1 MAFSWFFSQQASEG
15 APLPAVSS
23 VATGEKPA
31 WVLNRAVSVEA
42 PTKDFA
48 DARTAVFARGPRLLS
63 RHQSASSRRRSKHVG
78 PVQIEFDDEDEP
90 PASFSYTR
98 PLSQPMENRSSSDSA
113 SGSHAGQRGVDP
125 RSARESERKS
135 RERAASLERSSARS
149 MSSGGEHVKTARFH
163 VSARRERAVQRFN
176 TAEDPEN
183 VQGDT
188 RPQSPQHG
196 VALKQGTLVD
206 QPHVGG
212 KEPEDDADLVVGAK
226 PSGFAFAVRRRRTL
240 SHFPSRLG
248 TLPSLRSFPFAS
260 GNGEGGALTAS
271 REGHRG
277 FREGNP
283 RANPPES
290 RRMDEGDSSDYSG
303 VSTAGLT
310 PREGETARTVQV
322 LGDVFAETST
332 RFQPPSEFKA
342 SKPTLSSL
350 RQPPR
355 NALCG
360 ETESAASPDSSAPQN
375 PHVTASQSRPP
386 QILQGPLPASA
397 APPEKASTA
406 SVGRH
411 PLRTVSARVSFAA
424 TAAEHAAET
433 RGHKAKDEEQRLF
446 PSAGP
451 SPQKALAEGEGRKM
465 QTRERRRP
473 RSPSSSASTRV
484 SELDTARSSS
494 SSASLPPIAQEDGR
508 RRSEGEDAK
517 GPQETAE
524 AETGP
529 QKARASPASGRP
541 PCEHILLVVHGIG
554 CEAEGGAIHKQQFV
568 KSLALVNE
576 YWFWKKPVE
585 VHVHAINWKQ
595 TVIHAQ
601 EHMFEHI
608 TLKDVYETRRML
620 TLTAADLLFFLTP
633 RYGDFIM
640 TQVAE
645 QLNEAVA
652 KLRAHPSE
660 RYKNSKISVLGYSLG
675 SVMAY
680 ELLAGRPFRPSLFN
694 LTTNPSPRLNFHVD
708 SLFLLG
714 SALPAFLLLHAP
726 EILKQGMWLPKDL
739 RLYNIF
745 HPCDPVAF
753 RLEKLVYPQ
762 IRQLPPPVLLAFWRT
777 NGVQK
782 WYEWDMNV
790 QHAKNVLMQNITD
803 FASTIS
809 NSLFFWWNT
818 EKGNPNPEGISVL
831 DSNASAASAAL
842 EEAKKTR
849 TGLLS
854 SSFSSSSLVGPLV
867 QKAKTGQRDAD
878 GFRDGDTRNGGKS
891 VGSAETP
898 GRGAGGEGARRTH
911 RRQLDSARSSS
922 AKLGDENTKQ
932 LPLRPADM
940 CAFRMRL
947 KQTLPHVLRRHRAAE
962 SSEDEEFSVPAGSSL
977 LPRLPPLPSLRSSLS
992 SSLASADSSSS
1003 ASSQLDF
1010 SPSRSSSAA
1019 SSTASAE
1026 ETPHSP
1032 SSTKASERKQND
1044 SRVDSRA
1051 KDTDRGSS
1059 PSPRAAVQL
1068 HAGAARGATSGD
1080 LEKAKSGDAASPG
1093 ERESQRSGKTK
1104 GDSELSATGGAP
1116 PERDAET
1123 GKDRA
1128 GHRRVLKKEGDA
1140 VSKQKR
1146 EENGGGRM
1154 RPRGE
1159 EGEGDGDQNIW
1170 HLLYR
1175 SNSKEKPEDGA
1186 VSDVTTSSAGSGAFA
1201 LEQLEQLE
1209 QETSRAMAQLETIN
1223 EQTGPDILPVRVDFQ
1238 LQEDTAEHYLSSL
1251 AMLQSHFNY
1260 WKLKDV
1266 AFFIL
1271 KCLTGTNPTLS
1282 YTGHLKQLE
1291 CAARKAA
1298 AKAERESNEVERR
1311 RQLKLAAALHRR
1323 LDSFNGTSEG
1333 TETSRKNRQPHA
1345 KRGPS
1350 PHGGPLGKRHS
1361 FAGSENSGRE
1371 KSKHRQS
1378 VPGSVAIEVSSDGES
1393 HCSADRKGSSSAE
1406 SERDISTESGSSKA
1420 QSTNRSRHSEAKGN
1434 AGNDSTDSSSADS
1447 MARAGQESEKSARK
1461 RHLEKRQQR
1470 ANERLSTRRTVT
1482 KSFK

>member
-1 MAFSWFFSQQASEG
+1 MAFSWFFPQQASEG
-15 APLPAVSS
+15 APLTAVSS
-23 VATGEKPA
+23 TATDEKPA
-31 WVLNRAVSVEA
+31 GVLNKAVSVEA
-42 PTKDFA
+42 STKDFA

-63 RHQSASSRRRSKHVG
+63 RHHSASSRRRSKHVG
-78 PVQIEFDDEDEP
+78 PVQIEFDDDDEP
-90 PASFSYTR
+90 HASFSYTR
-98 PLSQPMENRSSSDSA
+98 PPSQPIEHRSSSDSA
-113 SGSHAGQRGVDP
+113 SGGSHAGQRGVEP
-125 RSARESERKS
+125 RCARERERKN

-149 MSSGGEHVKTARFH
+149 MCSGGEHVKTARFH
-163 VSARRERAVQRFN
+163 VSARRERAAQRFN
-176 TAEDPEN
+176 TVDDPEN
-183 VQGDT
+183 VDGDSH
-188 RPQSPQHG
+188 PQSPQRG
-196 VALKQGTLVD
+196 VALKQETSVD

-226 PSGFAFAVRRRRTL
+226 PSEFAFAGRRRRTL

-248 TLPSLRSFPFAS
+248 TLPSLRSFPLGS
-260 GNGEGGALTAS
+260 QSGEGRTLTAS

-283 RANPPES
+283 RVHPPES

-303 VSTAGLT
+303 VSPAELT
-310 PREGETARTVQV
+310 PREGETSRTVQV
-322 LGDVFAETST
+322 SGDVFAETSA
-332 RFQPPSEFKA
+332 RFHLPSEIKP
-342 SKPTLSSL
+342 SKRSISSL
-350 RQPPR
+350 RQPLGNGLR
-355 NALCG
+355 G
-360 ETESAASPDSSAPQN
+360 ETESTASPDSSAPQN
-375 PHVTASQSRPP
+375 THVTASQSRPP
-386 QILQGPLPASA
+386 QILQGPLPASTG
-397 APPEKASTA
+397 PPEKSSTA

-411 PLRTVSARVSFAA
+411 PLRTASARVSFAA
-424 TAAEHAAET
+424 TAAERAAET
-433 RGHKAKDEEQRLF
+433 RGHKAKDEEQRLS

-451 SPQKALAEGEGRKM
+451 SPRKSLAEGEARKM
-465 QTRERRRP
+465 QTRERHRP

-494 SSASLPPIAQEDGR
+494 SSTSLPPVAQEEAR
-508 RRSEGEDAK
+508 HRSDDAK
-517 GPQETAE
+517 GTEETAE
-524 AETGP
+524 VETGP
-529 QKARASPASGRP
+529 QKVRASSVSGRP

-694 LTTNPSPRLNFHVD
+694 PTTNPSPRLNFHVD

-809 NSLFFWWNT
+809 NSLFFWWNP

-867 QKAKTGQRDAD
+867 QKSKAGQRDAD
-878 GFRDGDTRNGGKS
+878 GLRDGDTRNGGKRG
-891 VGSAETP
+891 GSAETP
-898 GRGAGGEGARRTH
+898 GRGAGGDGARRTH
-911 RRQLDSARSSS
+911 RRVLDSARSSS

-962 SSEDEEFSVPAGSSL
+962 SSEDEDVSLPAGSRL
-977 LPRLPPLPSLRSSLS
+977 LPRLPPLPSLGSSLS
-992 SSLASADSSSS
+992 SSLASADLSSS
-1003 ASSQLDF
+1003 ASSQLDV
-1010 SPSRSSSAA
+1010 SPRSSSAA

-1032 SSTKASERKQND
+1032 SSPNASEREQND
-1044 SRVDSRA
+1044 SRVESRS
-1051 KDTDRGSS
+1051 KDADTCSS

-1068 HAGAARGATSGD
+1068 YAGAARETASGD
-1080 LEKAKSGDAASPG
+1080 LEKAKSGDASSPG
-1093 ERESQRSGKTK
+1093 ERENQRAALTK
-1104 GDSELSATGGAP
+1104 RGSELSATGGAL

-1123 GKDRA
+1123 GKDRS
-1128 GHRRVLKKEGDA
+1128 GNRRVLKKEGDA
-1140 VSKQKR
+1140 DSKQKR
-1146 EENGGGRM
+1146 EEDRGART

-1159 EGEGDGDQNIW
+1159 EEEGDGDQNIW

-1238 LQEDTAEHYLSSL
+1238 LQEDTAEHFLSSL

-1333 TETSRKNRQPHA
+1333 TETSRKSRQPHA
-1345 KRGPS
+1345 KHGSS
-1350 PHGGPLGKRHS
+1350 PQGGTLGKRHS
-1361 FAGSENSGRE
+1361 LAGSENYGRE

-1378 VPGSVAIEVSSDGES
+1378 VPGGGAIEVSSDGES
-1393 HCSADRKGSSSAE
+1393 HYSADRKGSSSAE

-1420 QSTNRSRHSEAKGN
+1420 QSTYRSRHSEAKANGGN
-1434 AGNDSTDSSSADS
+1434 YSTDSSSAES
-1447 MARAGQESEKSARK
+1447 MPRAGQESEKSARK

-1470 ANERLSTRRTVT
+1470 ANERLSTHRTVT